1 MYIKELLEFKIISV
15 LPFLG
20 FEISSGFLS
29 FCLNY
34 LGQFAKDLSL
44 LEICK
49 KWGFPIFSYLGIG
62 FEYLVGLALEE
73 PASESLY

>member
-1 MYIKELLEFKIISV
+1 MYIKKLLEFKIISV

-34 LGQFAKDLSL
+34 LGQFTKDLFL

-49 KWGFPIFSYLGIG
+49 KWGIG

-73 PASESLY
+73 PASESLH